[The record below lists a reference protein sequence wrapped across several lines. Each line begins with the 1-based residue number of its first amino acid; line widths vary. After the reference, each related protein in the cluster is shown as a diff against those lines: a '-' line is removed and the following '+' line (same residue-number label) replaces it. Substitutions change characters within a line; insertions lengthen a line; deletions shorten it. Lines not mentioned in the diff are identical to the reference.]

1 MTRVYP
7 SAYEDADSR
16 PFWAALGEGRLDMP
30 RCDDCGRHLF
40 YPRAVCTGCGGERL
54 TWVTARGQATVHS
67 FTTIHERGGGTYV
80 IALVDLAEGPRMITE
95 IIGERAGE
103 VAIGDEV
110 VLTVTGDPARPFF
123 RLAGSG
129 PGEDG

>member
-7 SAYEDADSR
+7 SAYEDADSQ

-40 YPRAVCTGCGGERL
+40 YPRAVCTVCGSERL
-54 TWVTARGQATVHS
+54 TWVTARGRATVHS
-67 FTTIHERGGGTYV
+67 FTTIHQRGGDPYV

-95 IIGERAGE
+95 IIGEDAGE
-103 VAIGDEV
+103 VAIGAEV
-110 VLTVTGDPARPFF
+110 VLDVTGDPPRPFF
-123 RLAGSG
+123 RLAGPVQG
-129 PGEDG
+129 RDA